1 MVGHVRVVQVRYMDF
16 VIVGEDA
23 LLEDR
28 NINVNNS
35 AVVFKNNRV
44 RATDFVSLFCGV
56 TCGHCLSLP
65 YFSVGDGAVARDTI
79 LMVMLSF

>member
-1 MVGHVRVVQVRYMDF
+1 MHVLNHVKVVQVRYMDF

-35 AVVFKNNRV
+35 AVVFRNNRV
-44 RATDFVSLFCGV
+44 RAAVFHFILWCY
-56 TCGHCLSLP
+56 LS
-65 YFSVGDGAVARDTI
+65 
-79 LMVMLSF
+79 M

>member
-1 MVGHVRVVQVRYMDF
+1 MHVLNHVRVVQVRYMDF

-28 NINVNNS
+28 NIDVNNS

-44 RATDFVSLFCGV
+44 RAAAFRQLILWCYV
-56 TCGHCLSLP
+56 LS
-65 YFSVGDGAVARDTI
+65 
-79 LMVMLSF
+79 M

>member
-1 MVGHVRVVQVRYMDF
+1 MDF

-44 RATDFVSLFCGV
+44 RAAVFRQFIQWCYLGQCNDLFKPTLLLRSWWC
-56 TCGHCLSLP
+56 CC
-65 YFSVGDGAVARDTI
+65 
-79 LMVMLSF
+79 

>member
-1 MVGHVRVVQVRYMDF
+1 MDF

-44 RATDFVSLFCGV
+44 RA
-56 TCGHCLSLP
+56 
-65 YFSVGDGAVARDTI
+65 AVFRQF
-79 LMVMLSF
+79 LQ